1 MKKLLITLGGLVLAA
16 GCSPAMIHTD
26 GSSKVPATPTTASA
40 KSADVTTYTI
50 SDACRIQLA
59 GLPEGPAILSRYD
72 SWFGYWQAVGNPP
85 NEVENT
91 AHSFEYEA
99 TQAGATDCGSASA
112 S

>member
-26 GSSKVPATPTTASA
+26 GSSKVPATASA
-40 KSADVTTYTI
+40 KSADVATYTI